1 MTYRELLTLYK
12 TGQLDEDRR
21 KQVESDIEK
30 QDAIGEYL
38 FDAADIPG
46 LDEELPAAAEDGTDT
61 QFLSLIQRSIRR
73 AFVKMGLIVG
83 AVVLTLV
90 LCTIF
95 LLPKVVD
102 HFYYDP
108 TQIVGRDEKNEH
120 LTTER
125 MELDLGVYS
134 ELFLPG
140 WYRNQVNVQPEGWGV
155 YHITV
160 PQVVSRTGVFHN
172 VSGILKRNQLIFY
185 DADAFRPP
193 TVNGFLLPE
202 EIISG
207 HNFYHNENGEPGAA
221 AGTVSEAR
229 ARLESRPED
238 QLYQGYVSLDKVTD
252 YADFVRWTQTQE
264 DLSPLWCA
272 VYAEYEDGQFIDQI
286 IGLNLR
292 TGGMCQD
299 WDQERY
305 PHLTELENNGDI
317 LDLEN
322 VELATTHFTSMLS
335 YVEDHPEFA
344 KMMGRS
350 LGSLPRI
357 IRESVERD
365 GLRIYGF
372 MVQGTRDELLA
383 LWDDPAVRYIYTTP
397 MR

>member
-1 MTYRELLTLYK
+1 MTYRELLKLYQ

-21 KQVESDIEK
+21 QQVESDIEK

-38 FDAADIPG
+38 FDAADIPS

-61 QFLSLIQRSIRR
+61 QFLSLVQKSIRR

-140 WYRNQVNVQPEGWGV
+140 WYRNEVNVQSEGWGV

-193 TVNGFLLPE
+193 TGNGFLLPE

-207 HNFYHNENGEPGAA
+207 NNFYRGENGEPGAA

-229 ARLESRPED
+229 TRLESRPED

-252 YADFVRWTQTQE
+252 YADFVRWIQTHE

-272 VYAEYEDGQFIDQI
+272 VYAEHEDGEFIRDM
-286 IGLNLR
+286 IGFNWKR
-292 TGGMCQD
+292 GGMCQD
-299 WDQERY
+299 WDRERY
-305 PHLTELENNGDI
+305 PYLSVLDNNGDL
-317 LDLEN
+317 LD
-322 VELATTHFTSMLS
+322 VEDVDLMTTHFTSMLS
-335 YVEDHPEFA
+335 YVEDHPEFS

-350 LGSLPRI
+350 LGSLPRL

-365 GLRIYGF
+365 GLRLYGF
-372 MVQGTRDELLA
+372 VTEGRRDELLA
-383 LWDDPAVRYIYTTP
+383 LWDDPAVSYIYTTP
-397 MR
+397 MN